1 MQKTFPV
8 IDPVATGRNIVRL
21 RTERGMTVRDLQEY
35 FGFEEPQAIYK
46 WQRGK
51 SLPTVDNLYA
61 LGRLLGVPMEQI
73 LVPAADP
80 STTEKWLKKEQQDS
94 SCCSLLFMTRLLWL
108 GQEKRNASALFVRAE
123 PKSVRTFFSWPEG
136 NLMIVRG
143 AQCART
149 SCQHGDVRMS

>member
-46 WQRGK
+46 WQ
-51 SLPTVDNLYA
+51 
-61 LGRLLGVPMEQI
+61 
-73 LVPAADP
+73 
-80 STTEKWLKKEQQDS
+80 LKKEQQDS
-94 SCCSLLFMTRLLWL
+94 SCCSLLLMTRLLWL
-108 GQEKRNASALFVRAE
+108 GQEKRNASALFVRTE

-136 NLMIVRG
+136 NLMIVRD
-143 AQCART
+143 A
-149 SCQHGDVRMS
+149 